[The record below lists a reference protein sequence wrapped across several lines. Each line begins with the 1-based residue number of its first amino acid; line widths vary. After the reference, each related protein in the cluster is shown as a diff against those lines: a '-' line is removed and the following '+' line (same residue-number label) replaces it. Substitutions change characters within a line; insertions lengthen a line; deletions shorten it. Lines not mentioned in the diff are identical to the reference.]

1 MESLFSK
8 VAGLT
13 LVTLLKK
20 ETLTQVFSCEYC
32 EICKNNYFEEHL
44 QKAASEEE
52 NSYQVLLALFFVF
65 FLHISCI
72 KKSYMFPT
80 L

>member
-32 EICKNNYFEEHL
+32 EIYKNTYFEEHL
-44 QKAASEEE
+44 QKGASEEE
-52 NSYQVLLALFFVF
+52 NSYQVLLALFLF
-65 FLHISCI
+65 FLHNSCI